1 MKTSLAHALEGEE
14 HRILRETVRRF
25 VEEKVRPVAAEMD
38 EEDRFPRELFGEM
51 ASLGLTG
58 LMVPEAYGGFGEDLL
73 ATVIAFEEIGR
84 ASPALALSLLAHTIL
99 GALPIVRYG
108 TAEQKEKY
116 LPRLTSGEWIGGT
129 AYTEPNAGSDAAAIQ
144 TRAEKVEGGFR
155 LYGSKVFITNGSEAR
170 LLVVYAKTDPE
181 AGHRGITAFL
191 VEVPAEGFSVSKNF
205 EKMGM
210 RGSPTSAL
218 YFDGVFVPEENV
230 LGTMNRGFYQVMH
243 GFNVERLTIVAISV
257 GILREVLEW
266 MLEHASVRKQYGRPI
281 GAFQLIQEKI
291 ARTFVDLELARTYLY
306 LAAREYRPD
315 EDWRLPA
322 ATIKIF
328 AAEQAT
334 RRALDGIQVLGGY
347 GYTREY
353 PLERLLRDAKL
364 MEIGAGTTEM
374 MIRVIART
382 LLRTWGLSG
391 EDLEGS

>member
-1 MKTSLAHALEGEE
+1 MKTSLAHVLEREE
-14 HRILRETVRRF
+14 HRILRETVRKF
-25 VEEKVRPVAAEMD
+25 VEERVRPVAAEID
-38 EEDRFPRELFGEM
+38 EKDRFPRELFGEM

-58 LMVPEAYGGFGEDLL
+58 LMIPEAFGGFGEDLL

-99 GALPIVRYG
+99 AGLPIARFG
-108 TAEQKEKY
+108 TDAQKEKY
-116 LPRLTSGEWIGGT
+116 LPRLSSGEWIGGT

-144 TRAEKVEGGFR
+144 TRAEKVEGGYR

-181 AGHRGITAFL
+181 AGRDGITAFL
-191 VEVPAEGFSVSKNF
+191 VEVPTEGFSVSKNF

-210 RGSPTSAL
+210 RGSPTSVL

-230 LGTMNRGFYQVMH
+230 LGTLNRGFSQVMH
-243 GFNVERLTIVAISV
+243 GFNVERLAIVAISV
-257 GILREVLEW
+257 GILQEVLKW

-382 LLRTWGLSG
+382 LLRSWGLS
-391 EDLEGS
+391 EQDLEGS